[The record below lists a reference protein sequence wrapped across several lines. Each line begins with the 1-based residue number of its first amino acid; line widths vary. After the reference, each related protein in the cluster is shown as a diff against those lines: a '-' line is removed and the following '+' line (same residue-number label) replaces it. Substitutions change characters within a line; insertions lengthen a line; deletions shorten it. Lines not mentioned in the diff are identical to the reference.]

1 MNINNSFYLNI
12 CPFDYYGFCNQIYS
26 ICGTCSYAVDNNIRF
41 IFIGKYRKQIKTE
54 NYCNISDIIDL
65 KLTNIFL
72 QKYNLYF
79 IDATDPNIKI
89 LDIKYGLI
97 GNGIG
102 DALIGDALIGD
113 AFFYIKKEII
123 QQFYKNNCLS
133 ISKDINLNDIKGTP
147 TMKQHNLYI
156 TYIINDKFITEIY
169 PTINGYLTNDLVCDL
184 NTSTNL
190 IGSRRYNDASLV
202 FVDILRNIIFNK
214 RFLDEAAT
222 FKNEMIQIRNN
233 PSQKINSIHLR
244 LEDDAIE
251 HWAKIYW
258 SKIYGS
264 KIYGSTKNEY
274 KILLENK
281 YIYLIQKYIK
291 KDEVTLIIC
300 GDDDNNV
307 IHYLKQN
314 DYTFLTTPKMD
325 MYRDIAAIT
334 DLHIGQFCNNICIV
348 FYESTFSFSL
358 LTRIYDKT
366 KMKTVMFEYEKLDND
381 EIVF

>member
-12 CPFDYYGFCNQIYS
+12 CPYDYYGFCNQIYS
-26 ICGTCSYAVDNNIRF
+26 ICGTCSYAVDNNIRY

-54 NYCNISDIIDL
+54 TYCNISDIIDL
-65 KLTNIFL
+65 KLTNLFL

-97 GNGIG
+97 SNGI
-102 DALIGDALIGD
+102 IGDELTGN

-133 ISKDINLNDIKGTP
+133 ISKDINLNDIKGNP
-147 TMKQHNLYI
+147 TIAQNNLYI

-169 PTINGYLTNDLVCDL
+169 PTINGYLTNDLICDL

-190 IGSRRYNDASLV
+190 NNSRRYNDASLV
-202 FVDILRNIIFNK
+202 FIDILRNIIFNK
-214 RFLDEAAT
+214 KFLDEATT
-222 FKNEMIQIRNN
+222 FKNEMIQIKNN
-233 PSQKINSIHLR
+233 PSQKINTIHLR

-251 HWAKIYW
+251 TWA
-258 SKIYGS
+258 

-281 YIYLIQKYIK
+281 YIHLIQKYIK
-291 KDEVTLIIC
+291 KNEVTLIIC
-300 GDDDNNV
+300 GDYDNNV

-314 DYTFLTTPKMD
+314 EYTFLTTPKMD
-325 MYRDIAAIT
+325 RHRDIAAIT

-358 LTRIYDKT
+358 LKRIYDKT
-366 KMKTVMFEYEKLDND
+366 KIKTVMFEYEKLHND

>member
-12 CPFDYYGFCNQIYS
+12 CPFDYYGFCNQLYS
-26 ICGTCSYAVDNNIRF
+26 ICGTCSYAVDNNIRY
-41 IFIGKYRKQIKTE
+41 ICIGKYRKQIKTE
-54 NYCNISDIIDL
+54 TYCNISDIIDL
-65 KLTNIFL
+65 KLTNLFL

-97 GNGIG
+97 SNGI
-102 DALIGDALIGD
+102 IGDELTGN

-190 IGSRRYNDASLV
+190 NNSRRYNDASLV

-214 RFLDEAAT
+214 RFLDEATT
-222 FKNEMIQIRNN
+222 FKNEMIQIKNN
-233 PSQKINSIHLR
+233 PSQKINTIHLR

-251 HWAKIYW
+251 TWAKIY
-258 SKIYGS
+258 S
-264 KIYGSTKNEY
+264 STKNEY

-291 KDEVTLIIC
+291 KKEQPEMVC
-300 GDDDNNV
+300 HYEYDNKV
-307 IHYLKQN
+307 F
-314 DYTFLTTPKMD
+314 FLFGYKKGKKGTENKTELPLPSSSTKAC
-325 MYRDIAAIT
+325 IFIKVPPST
-334 DLHIGQFCNNICIV
+334 DLPSHRTCIAPLSDLTGQPYRANDLETRLNKL
-348 FYESTFSFSL
+348 SL
-358 LTRIYDKT
+358 
-366 KMKTVMFEYEKLDND
+366 E
-381 EIVF
+381 